1 MSGFR
6 DSMRTLA
13 VRGYYTTKW
22 VMLQPGELCSTSL
35 WVVVTWVPLENLEL
49 RVGALMRSWGAG
61 LSCLFRRREVVQL
74 NPVCQDPPFA
84 EEIGELGENGGGW
97 RRKTEDE
104 EDVKAEFGY

>member
-1 MSGFR
+1 MSGLR

-49 RVGALMRSWGAG
+49 RVGALMRSGGGAE
-61 LSCLFRRREVVQL
+61 LSLQEEGGGAIKPSV
-74 NPVCQDPPFA
+74 PGPPFCR
-84 EEIGELGENGGGW
+84 GNKVSLGRMVEAGGGKW
-97 RRKTEDE
+97 RMRRM
-104 EDVKAEFGY
+104 